1 MSALRC
7 DIFSIIVL
15 VARPKSFG
23 FGLVSDS
30 WRLGLATKPNPNN
43 LDLTQ
48 FSYPSHLDQAWF
60 PDPSILG
67 LYYFL
72 FDNSANNMSSV
83 PAKLKKKKTCQTM
96 RRSSYPD
103 FGHHSCQKIRV
114 AGFFLLKTHF
124 QTILN
129 PRHLENHLSN
139 LLIQSLTFKSVK
151 NRSKTQNQ
159 LENQFFLDL
168 ISDIFRHFQ
177 DIKKT
182 PKSNFSHYMKP
193 YGTKI

>member
-83 PAKLKKKKTCQTM
+83 PAKLKKK
-96 RRSSYPD
+96 RRVRRCVA
-103 FGHHSCQKIRV
+103 HHTQISAITVARKSGQLVFFFQKPIFKPFSIQDTQKITLV
-114 AGFFLLKTHF
+114 
-124 QTILN
+124 
-129 PRHLENHLSN
+129 
-139 LLIQSLTFKSVK
+139 TF
-151 NRSKTQNQ
+151 
-159 LENQFFLDL
+159 
-168 ISDIFRHFQ
+168 
-177 DIKKT
+177 
-182 PKSNFSHYMKP
+182 
-193 YGTKI
+193 